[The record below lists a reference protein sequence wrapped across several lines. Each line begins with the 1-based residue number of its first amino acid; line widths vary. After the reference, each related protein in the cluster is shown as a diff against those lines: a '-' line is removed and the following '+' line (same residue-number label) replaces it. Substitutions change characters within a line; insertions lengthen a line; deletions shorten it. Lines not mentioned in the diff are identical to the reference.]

1 MSHLPSLI
9 IDLTVVLVVAG
20 VVTILFQWLRQPIV
34 LGYLIAGIVVGPY
47 TSPIIHVNDVGNIF
61 LLAELGVIFL
71 MFSLGLEFS
80 FRKLASAGFSA
91 TITGFVEVLVMLGV
105 GFLLANF
112 LGWKFYDALF
122 LGAAIAISSTTIIIK
137 AIDDLKLKHKR
148 FVGLV
153 FGVLIVEDL
162 LAILLLVLLS
172 TLVSGK
178 TLFSMGMLWATLKL
192 IVVVGGWFI
201 IGYFAVPYW
210 INRVSHVTSSE
221 TLTVIS
227 VALCL
232 GLSVLAARFGYSI
245 ALGAFIM
252 GSILAET
259 SQIHLIEKLI
269 APIKNI
275 FGATFFVSVGMLIN
289 PSVIWQNW
297 QTVLLISIV
306 VIVAKIFSSMF
317 GAMLTGQKLST
328 SLQVGFSMAQI
339 GEFSFIIAN
348 LGLGLGVISPS
359 FYPII
364 VAVSGVTTF
373 TTPYLIKY
381 SSNFNAWLMKYV
393 PEKFLYF
400 FDSYASWIYK
410 ASSRAQE
417 KQEYRKAII
426 RLILNGIIVAIIFSL
441 VANYLFPYGYKMFQR
456 TFWADIFIWVSSLF
470 FSLPFLWGMVFA
482 FRRCAKKTFQF
493 LPAYAATISFS
504 LAEIFFLSIYFFG
517 SWAIASTVLLTAL
530 GLFVIFYRHV
540 EKYYYWFEERLVNN
554 FLTEQETPEKMLERL
569 APWEH
574 FFARIQVPRYSN
586 VAFKKLSEIGLREKY
601 HVNVVGIQRDAHVI
615 STPRGEQIIYPHDTL
630 LLLGEEAQ
638 VEKARELFESQ
649 MVVSGEHI
657 HLDNFALEMLVL
669 NPGSPF
675 IGKSIRDSKIRELSA
690 GNVVGLERDGKRILS
705 PDPSMVLECN
715 DRLLIVGEAK
725 KLKQLK
731 DSH

>member
-9 IDLTVVLVVAG
+9 IDLAVVLVVAG
-20 VVTILFQWLRQPIV
+20 VVTILFQWLKQPTV

-47 TSPIIHVNDVGNIF
+47 TSPVVHVTDVGNIF

-80 FRKLASAGFSA
+80 FRKLARIGFSA
-91 TITGFVEVLVMLGV
+91 TVTGLVEVLVMLGV

-153 FGVLIVEDL
+153 FAVLIVEDL

-178 TLFSMGMLWATLKL
+178 TLFSIGMLWAVLKL
-192 IVVVGGWFI
+192 VVVVGGWFI
-201 IGYFAVPYW
+201 VGYFIVPYW
-210 INRVSHVTSSE
+210 INRVSHVVSSE

-232 GLSVLAARFGYSI
+232 GLAVLAAEFGYSV

-259 SQIHLIEKLI
+259 TQIHLIEKLV

-275 FGATFFVSVGMLIN
+275 FGAIFFVSVGMLIN
-289 PSVIWQNW
+289 PTVILQNW
-297 QTVLLISIV
+297 YTVLLVSVV
-306 VIVAKIFSSMF
+306 VIIAKVFSSMF

-348 LGLGLGVISPS
+348 LGLSLGVVSKS

-381 SSNFNAWLMKYV
+381 SSSFNSWLMKYV

-400 FDSYASWIYK
+400 FDGYASWIYK
-410 ASSRAQE
+410 VSNRAQE
-417 KQEYRKAII
+417 KREYHKAII
-426 RLILNGIIVAIIFSL
+426 RLILNAIIVAIIFSL
-441 VANYLFPYGYKMFQR
+441 VANYLFPYGHKMFQQ
-456 TFWADIFIWVSSLF
+456 TFWADIFIWASSLI

-482 FRRCAKKTFQF
+482 FRHCAKKTYQL

-504 LAEIFFLSIYFFG
+504 LAEVFFLSIYFFHN
-517 SWAIASTVLLTAL
+517 WAFASAILFIALS
-530 GLFVIFYRHV
+530 LFVVFYRRM
-540 EKYYYWFEERLVNN
+540 EKYYYWFEEHLVNN

-586 VAFKKLSEIGLREKY
+586 MAFKKLSDIGLREKY
-601 HVNVVGIQRDAHVI
+601 HLNIVGIQRDDHVI
-615 STPRGEQIIYPHDTL
+615 STPRGEQVIYPHDVL
-630 LLLGEEAQ
+630 LLLGEEEQ
-638 VEKARELFESQ
+638 VEKVRELFESQ
-649 MVVSGEHI
+649 TIVSAEHI
-657 HLDNFALEMLVL
+657 HLDNFALEMLTL
-669 NPGSPF
+669 KPHSPF
-675 IGKSIRDSKIRELSA
+675 IGKSIRDSQIRELSA
-690 GNVVGLERDGKRILS
+690 GNVVGLERNGQRILN
-705 PDPSMVLECN
+705 PHPSTVLECE
-715 DRLLIVGEAK
+715 DRLLIVGEVN
-725 KLKQLK
+725 KLRQLK
-731 DSH
+731 ASH